1 MKTEIFTATSGG
13 VIQGARATK
22 MPHHSD
28 GYVYYIVDYDE
39 YDTDGADGPYP
50 GTVEDFERECLDG
63 RTWAEIEA
71 ITVEVY

>member
-1 MKTEIFTATSGG
+1 
-13 VIQGARATK
+13 